1 MILDSLKATWILVSF
16 ALAFLWYPTRIFA
29 PRQNRPLALRIGGN
43 GARMAL
49 AATIVVVLLT
59 TLKALTAITL
69 IFLFVLGLMVAWLRS
84 HGWAFRKTMQGLQ
97 GTVLHLLRS
106 VEAQSFGSRLLS
118 IRSRASD
125 TPSPWRQHSRR
136 WAQFL
141 ERRELP
147 VACFVVVLLMTCAL
161 RSSVALRELRF
172 DQPEQYGSLLHA
184 REALLNLNPGG
195 RPFVFPA
202 LIATTSLISG
212 VDPMQV
218 TRFLAPII
226 GIFFVVAA
234 GLLVRACTRSAAAG
248 LAAMYCL
255 GASAFPP
262 ARHDAV
268 VATSVTQK
276 LYGIFWASSP
286 AATRAS
292 TELELGLAFL
302 LLGLALLVDLYR
314 NSGSDSLLDLACC
327 VLLVGIISPFL
338 LLILVIASTAL
349 LFRPALTLPA
359 LFLSCY
365 GLAAYSTLTVGD
377 AFTNQAFNI
386 LPLAAALAVGGLI
399 GLMATVLRH
408 GTGANAEAV
417 LLIACLV
424 VAVVWLP
431 PNQPFEEPLEYE
443 AAARKTEEIAFEFPR
458 QKWLVAAPVEQL
470 SETFGYGGYEDL
482 AGFVDKYR
490 NRVSAPEFRFQDAP
504 QDLFIYVEKTPF
516 QIFPQEPSSVS
527 FGVLM
532 DSTYRSYRS
541 PAGRA
546 SLESAALEMCENYRE
561 HHSDADVYFED
572 DNLRIYHIHRQTP
585 LSAEDKN

>member
-16 ALAFLWYPTRIFA
+16 ALAFLWYPTRIFV

-49 AATIVVVLLT
+49 AATIAVVLLT
-59 TLKALTAITL
+59 ALKALTAITL
-69 IFLFVLGLMVAWLRS
+69 IFLLVLGLMVAWLRS
-84 HGWAFRKTMQGLQ
+84 HGWALRKAVQGLQ

-118 IRSRASD
+118 IRSRPA
-125 TPSPWRQHSRR
+125 TPSPWRQHLRR

-141 ERRELP
+141 EGRELP
-147 VACFVVVLLMTCAL
+147 IACFIVVLLMTCAL

-234 GLLVRACTRSAAAG
+234 GLLVRTCTRSSAAA
-248 LAAMYCL
+248 LAALYCL

-262 ARHDAV
+262 ARHDPV
-268 VATSVTQK
+268 VATSVAQK
-276 LYGIFWASSP
+276 IYGIFWASSP

-292 TELELGLAFL
+292 TELELGLGFL
-302 LLGLALLVDLYR
+302 LLGLAVLADLYR
-314 NSGSDSLLDLACC
+314 NSGTDSLLDLACC

-338 LLILVIASTAL
+338 LLILVIAGTAL
-349 LFRPALTLPA
+349 LVRPALTLPA
-359 LFLSCY
+359 LVLAGY

-386 LPLAAALAVGGLI
+386 LPLAAALGVGGLI
-399 GLMATVLRH
+399 GLMASVLRQ
-408 GTGANAEAV
+408 GTGANPEAV

-431 PNQPFEEPLEYE
+431 PHQLFQEPLEYE
-443 AAARKTEEIAFEFPR
+443 SAARKTAEIAFEFPR

-490 NRVSAPEFRFQDAP
+490 DRVSAPEFRFQGAP

-516 QIFPQEPSSVS
+516 QIFQREPASVS

-546 SLESAALEMCENYRE
+546 SLESAALQMCESYRE

-572 DNLRIYHIHRQTP
+572 DDLRIYHIHRPIP
-585 LSAEDKN
+585 LTAEDKN